1 LIRKAKVSDAQQI
14 CNVLRRSIIE
24 LCELDHQK
32 NQKELDEWLVNK
44 TIQNCEAWINN
55 KKINFFVAENDGKIV
70 GVSSIN
76 HNGFLELCYILP
88 EAKGLGFGGELL
100 KVAEDSV
107 LDLGIQV
114 FTLESTLTAKGF
126 YEYFGYIQTGIKENS
141 LNYMKFSK

>member
-1 LIRKAKVSDAQQI
+1 MIRKAKVSDAQQV

-32 NQKELDEWLVNK
+32 NQIELDKWLANK

-126 YEYFGYIQTGIKENS
+126 YEYFGYIQSHSEENYLS
-141 LNYMKFSK
+141 YTKPIR

>member
-1 LIRKAKVSDAQQI
+1 MIRKARVSDAQQI

-32 NQKELDEWLVNK
+32 NQKELDEWLANK

-107 LDLGIQV
+107 LALGIQV
-114 FTLESTLTAKGF
+114 FTLESTITAKEF
-126 YEYFGYIQTGIKENS
+126 YEYFGYIQTTIKENA
-141 LNYMKFSK
+141 LTYMKFSK

>member
-1 LIRKAKVSDAQQI
+1 LIRKARVSDAQQI

-32 NQKELDEWLVNK
+32 NQKELDEWLANK

-107 LDLGIQV
+107 LALGIQV
-114 FTLESTLTAKGF
+114 FTLESTITAKEF
-126 YEYFGYIQTGIKENS
+126 YEYFGYIQTTIKENA
-141 LNYMKFSK
+141 LTYMKFSK

>member
-1 LIRKAKVSDAQQI
+1 MIRKAKVSDAQQI

-32 NQKELDEWLVNK
+32 NQKELDEWLANK

-126 YEYFGYIQTGIKENS
+126 YQHFGYIQTGIKENS
-141 LNYMKFSK
+141 LSYMKFSK